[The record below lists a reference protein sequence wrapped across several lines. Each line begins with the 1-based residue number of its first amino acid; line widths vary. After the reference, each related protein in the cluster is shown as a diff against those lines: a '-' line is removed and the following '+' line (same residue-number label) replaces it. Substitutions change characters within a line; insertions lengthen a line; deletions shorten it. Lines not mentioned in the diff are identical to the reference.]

1 MQFAKVLFIK
11 VGKVTVTQLED
22 LKRKELVSGIKKNPV
37 NKAFLTKTG
46 FNSDEQADLKHHG
59 GENKAL
65 FMFSKKTYE
74 RINQECNTNFKI
86 DEVSHFGENI
96 IFSDICEEDICIGDI
111 FSLGEATIQ
120 ITQPRQPCWKLSA
133 NTQQK
138 QMTKFIFNSGL
149 TGWYAKVLKEGE
161 IKREDSL
168 ILIER
173 KEPELNISILNKLIL
188 DTTINKDLTL
198 KAINSEFLGK
208 PFLESLKKRYL
219 LKEEDKQFEIYHT

>member
-1 MQFAKVLFIK
+1 MQIAKVLFIK
-11 VGKVTVTQLED
+11 VGKVTVTLLED
-22 LKRKELVSGIKKNPV
+22 SKRKELVSGIKKYPI

-46 FNSDEQADLKHHG
+46 FISDEQADLKHHG

-74 RINQECNTNFKI
+74 KINQECNTKFKI

-96 IFSDICEEDICIGDI
+96 IFSHISEEDICIGDI
-111 FSLGEATIQ
+111 YSLGEATIQ

-161 IKREDSL
+161 IKKDDSL
-168 ILIER
+168 ILMER
-173 KEPELNISILNKLIL
+173 KEPKLNILILNKLIL
-188 DTTINKDLTL
+188 NPNLDENLTL
-198 KAINSEFLGK
+198 KAINSQFLGK
-208 PFLESLKKRYL
+208 PFLESLRKRYL
-219 LKEEDKQFEIYHT
+219 LKEEDKQFEIYHN